1 MLSQIF
7 MISGNGDFHATHD
20 LVFDV
25 LHRHLFIR
33 IGRNPQDIL
42 VGRPGRPTVA
52 GGVAQRM
59 SSQKLSR
66 SPRPF
71 SILTKTRSY
80 NAALHHARASAMS
93 AAQSTSTPSF
103 LMTSARKSRLLVD
116 VSTSRTRFFLSGPPF
131 GSGKDDAKTGAVTK
145 TPPLA
150 SKEMLGLS
158 ACAPPPISSTVLGCA
173 SVERSSVSV
182 AG

>member
-1 MLSQIF
+1 
-7 MISGNGDFHATHD
+7 MIGGNGDFHAIHD
-20 LVFDV
+20 LVFGV
-25 LHRHLFIR
+25 LHRNLFIR
-33 IGRNPQDIL
+33 IGRIHKIFWLADKKAN
-42 VGRPGRPTVA
+42 RC
-52 GGVAQRM
+52 GGVAQRL

-66 SPRPF
+66 SPRAF
-71 SILTKTRSY
+71 SILIKTRSY
-80 NAALHHARASAMS
+80 NAAFHHAQASLS

-103 LMTSARKSRLLVD
+103 LMTSARKSRLLGD
-116 VSTSRTRFFLSGPPF
+116 VSTSRTRSFLSGPPF
-131 GSGKDDAKTGAVTK
+131 GSGKADAKTDAVTK

-150 SKEMLGLS
+150 SKQMLGLS